1 MRDGHTHAWIE
12 SEGLVVDITADQFDD
27 IELSVVVTRE
37 GTWYEQFTPVAG
49 DNQKARISNYDPGTQ
64 RRLYLL
70 YSRIVGTG
78 SFVAE
83 K

>member
-64 RRLYLL
+64 RRLYSALFENC
-70 YSRIVGTG
+70 GNG
-78 SFVAE
+78 
-83 K
+83 